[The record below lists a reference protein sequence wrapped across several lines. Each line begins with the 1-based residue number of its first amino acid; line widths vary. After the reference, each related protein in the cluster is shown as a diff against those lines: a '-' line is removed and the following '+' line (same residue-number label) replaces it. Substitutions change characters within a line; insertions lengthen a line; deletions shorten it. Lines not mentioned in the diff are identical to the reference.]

1 MSRHLVQIEY
11 SPATAFAEDLSPLR
25 WRVASLEEEIARF
38 LLSVKTALKQ
48 RRVFAL
54 HPLPEQILEVD
65 SYHLLDGLT
74 DRHDWSESP
83 GWFSLFPGRDA
94 KNLPDKKANAS
105 TIGHRGKCQLQNED
119 DDRVGQ
125 FH

>member
-1 MSRHLVQIEY
+1 MKI
-11 SPATAFAEDLSPLR
+11 
-25 WRVASLEEEIARF
+25 
-38 LLSVKTALKQ
+38 ALKQ

-74 DRHDWSESP
+74 DRHDWSELL

-94 KNLPDKKANAS
+94 KNLPDKKANVS
-105 TIGHRGKCQLQNED
+105 TIGHRGIFQIQNED
-119 DDRVGQ
+119 DDRVDQ

>member
-1 MSRHLVQIEY
+1 M
-11 SPATAFAEDLSPLR
+11 
-25 WRVASLEEEIARF
+25 
-38 LLSVKTALKQ
+38 KTAPKQ

-74 DRHDWSESP
+74 DRHDWSELL

-94 KNLPDKKANAS
+94 KNLPDKKANVS
-105 TIGHRGKCQLQNED
+105 TIGHRGIFQLQNED
-119 DDRVGQ
+119 DDRVDQ

>member
-11 SPATAFAEDLSPLR
+11 SPATVAAEDLSPLR
-25 WRVASLEEEIARF
+25 WRVASLEEEIASF
-38 LLSVKTALKQ
+38 LLFVKIALKQ

-74 DRHDWSESP
+74 DRHGWSESP

-94 KNLPDKKANAS
+94 KNLPDKKGNAS
-105 TIGHRGKCQLQNED
+105 TIGHRGISQIQNED

>member
-1 MSRHLVQIEY
+1 M
-11 SPATAFAEDLSPLR
+11 
-25 WRVASLEEEIARF
+25 
-38 LLSVKTALKQ
+38 KTALKQ

-74 DRHDWSESP
+74 DRHDWSELL

-94 KNLPDKKANAS
+94 KNLPDKKANVS
-105 TIGHRGKCQLQNED
+105 TIGHRGIFQLQNED
-119 DDRVGQ
+119 DDRVDQ

>member
-1 MSRHLVQIEY
+1 M
-11 SPATAFAEDLSPLR
+11 
-25 WRVASLEEEIARF
+25 
-38 LLSVKTALKQ
+38 KTALKQ

-65 SYHLLDGLT
+65 SYHPLDELT
-74 DRHDWSESP
+74 DRHDWSELP
-83 GWFSLFPGRDA
+83 GWFSLFPGRGA
-94 KNLPDKKANAS
+94 KNLPDKKVNAS